1 MKRLAVLAFVLVVF
15 GFSRRAAGEG
25 DAAPALR
32 PELAVRSTV
41 TWLFGDDDALH
52 APSDVRPASPA
63 PSVGDR
69 RGYDGIATGTA
80 SRFSGREN
88 ELEFGVSGAAPGFL
102 HGISTRAELA
112 LALDLST
119 LGSRPTALAVED
131 RGSALEI
138 SFALGASR
146 TPPELTLRLLPLNA
160 DRLRVGWLELLAWG
174 GEAGRR
180 RESPYLNART
190 PPRGAALVT
199 RVGAVRAELGMK
211 TANFLEPVPGGP
223 AVEEA
228 SYGAYAVLE
237 VRSGPFAVGVGAGRF
252 EHGRVAALR
261 EPPRAVTTGASLR
274 ASVGVGLSIPRA
286 PLSLGLEP
294 AHDAVHEPDV
304 ASGWVVGI
312 EATTLVERLR
322 SFEQPGRSVLEPAR
336 AVALGAT
343 LRTRWLETRV
353 LVALRE
359 PSFVM
364 RSVPG
369 VFDGLSLPAT
379 AAAQSDA
386 LASASASVAVRP
398 WFEPGL
404 SLGVRSPA
412 AVMTA
417 SLDSLGQPTGATV
430 VLHEPG
436 DVELLPPGERPV
448 PILEGGAFLGLR
460 LSRLLTSVGFVGYRR
475 DFNRSRL
482 ARMPNGAVARAFT
495 DPNRLFYGLAARA
508 VW

>member
-1 MKRLAVLAFVLVVF
+1 MSRILVLVLVLV
-15 GFSRRAAGEG
+15 GVARPASAEG
-25 DAAPALR
+25 GVAPEVSPA
-32 PELAVRSTV
+32 PTARSSI

-69 RGYDGIATGTA
+69 SGYDGLATGVA

-88 ELEFGVSGAAPGFL
+88 ELLVGASGAAPGFL
-102 HGISTRAELA
+102 RGISTRAEVA
-112 LALDLST
+112 LGLELSGI
-119 LGSRPTALAVED
+119 GSRPGPLLVED
-131 RGSALEI
+131 RGSALEV
-138 SFALGASR
+138 SFELGATRGSPR
-146 TPPELTLRLLPLNA
+146 LALRLLPLNA

-174 GEAGRR
+174 GEAGQR
-180 RESPYLNART
+180 RESPYADART
-190 PPRGAALVT
+190 PPRGAMLVA
-199 RVGAVRAELGMK
+199 GAGPFRAELGLK
-211 TANFLEPVPGGP
+211 TATFLEPVPGGP

-228 SYGAYAVLE
+228 SYGGYGVLE
-237 VRSGPFAVGVGAGRF
+237 VRSGPLAVAIGAGRF
-252 EHGRVAALR
+252 EHGRLAGLLD
-261 EPPRAVTTGASLR
+261 PPRAVTTGASLR
-274 ASVGVGLSIPRA
+274 ASVGVGLATPRA
-286 PLSLGLEP
+286 PFALGLEP
-294 AHDAVHEPDV
+294 TADVLADSDAS
-304 ASGWVVGI
+304 SGWVGGF

-322 SFEQPGRSVLEPAR
+322 SFDQPGRSLLVPAR
-336 AVALGAT
+336 AVAVTGT
-343 LRTRWLETRV
+343 LRTSWVETRV

-369 VFDGLSLPAT
+369 VFEGSSVPSASVS
-379 AAAQSDA
+379 QSDA
-386 LASASASVAVRP
+386 LSLVSASLRLRP
-398 WFEPGL
+398 WLEPGL

-430 VLHEPG
+430 VLYEPG
-436 DVELLPPGERPV
+436 HVELLPPGEGPV
-448 PILEGGAFLGLR
+448 PIIEGCASLRLR
-460 LSRLLTSVGFVGYRR
+460 LSHLLTSVAFLGYRR
-475 DFNRSRL
+475 DFNHTRL